1 MSYVVTWG
9 WGNRRPG
16 FSATELDAALDEAA
30 ASGVPRVVG
39 IYPPEHLAGDAS
51 PWDEPQPP
59 ALQIG
64 VGHPD
69 RSFVLWLGP
78 EGGIGVEADAP
89 SWPSGAPDIAF
100 DYGGD
105 AVFAGP
111 TRARVTPATARQA
124 AREFVR
130 TGQRPTCVQWAS
142 EQ

>member
-1 MSYVVTWG
+1 LTYIVAWG
-9 WGNRRPG
+9 RGNRRP
-16 FSATELDAALDEAA
+16 SSTVAELDAALDEAA
-30 ASGVPRVVG
+30 ASNVPQVVG
-39 IYPPEHLAGDAS
+39 IYPPEYLAGDAS
-51 PWDEPQPP
+51 PWDGPLPP

-78 EGGIGVEADAP
+78 EGGVEVEAGAP
-89 SWPSGAPDIAF
+89 PWPSGAPDIAF
-100 DYGGD
+100 GYGGD

-111 TRARVTPATARQA
+111 ARARVTPATARQA

>member
-9 WGNRRPG
+9 RGNRRPA
-16 FSATELDAALDEAA
+16 STIAELDTALDEAA
-30 ASGVPRVVG
+30 ASGVPRMVG

-51 PWDEPQPP
+51 PWDEPLPA
-59 ALQIG
+59 ALQVG

-78 EGGIGVEADAP
+78 EGGIGVEADALP
-89 SWPSGAPDIAF
+89 WPVGAADIAF

-111 TRARVTPATARQA
+111 GRARVTPATARQA
-124 AREFVR
+124 AREFVS
-130 TGQRPTCVQWAS
+130 TGQRPTCLQWAD